1 MEKTKLGISVKLLAA
16 ITCLAPLSGGYV
28 FFLGL
33 VLYILLMEK
42 NEWLKKMTIQTV
54 IITFV
59 CSALSVVLDFVP
71 SIISVMDSV
80 MSIFGQSFSIAFVSN
95 LFSTAD
101 RIVTTAKLF
110 VLLVMS
116 LKCFTED
123 NLQIKQLDDFM
134 AKHVDLS
141 KEEE

>member
-33 VLYILLMEK
+33 VLYVLLMEK
-42 NEWLKKMTIQTV
+42 NQWLKKMTIQALV
-54 IITFV
+54 ITFV
-59 CSALSVVLDFVP
+59 CSALSAVLDFVP
-71 SIISVMDSV
+71 NIISAMDSV
-80 MSIFGQSFSIAFVSN
+80 VSIFGGNFHISFVTN
-95 LFSTAD
+95 LFYAAD
-101 RIVTTAKLF
+101 HIVSVARMI

-141 KEEE
+141 EEE